1 MTNQDIIRMAK
12 EAGWLHEYDSPT
24 GFVAEAA
31 FKFAE
36 LIASVEREEII
47 AIASSATFSR
57 IRGEFSPTSQDL
69 VQAIQ
74 ARGCDAP

>member
-36 LIASVEREEII
+36 LVAAAAIEDLIPKLADLWEQNPDSIMFDDMRRE
-47 AIASSATFSR
+47 AAK
-57 IRGEFSPTSQDL
+57 IR
-69 VQAIQ
+69 
-74 ARGCDAP
+74 RGDHAP

>member
-1 MTNQDIIRMAK
+1 MTNQDIIRMAR

-36 LIASVEREEII
+36 LIAAAERK
-47 AIASSATFSR
+47 AILELADSL
-57 IRGEFSPTSQDL
+57 GWVD
-69 VQAIQ
+69 VDHIQ